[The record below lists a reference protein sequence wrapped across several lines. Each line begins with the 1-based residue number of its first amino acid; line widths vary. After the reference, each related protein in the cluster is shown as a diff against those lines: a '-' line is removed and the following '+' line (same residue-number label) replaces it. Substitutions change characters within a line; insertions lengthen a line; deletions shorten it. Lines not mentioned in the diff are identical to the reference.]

1 MNVGAELVGHSKTPR
16 WAMFLDFD
24 GTLADI
30 ALRPDQ
36 VLVPPELPGLL
47 TRVRDRFDGAL
58 AIVTG
63 RPLQAIDRLLRPFY
77 GDAIGSHGLEKRLAG
92 VEESCSI
99 DDHPELRAAVKQ
111 LEGLSSRLPGVRL
124 EDKGCSIA
132 LHWREAPDREAPLRK
147 ELTGVIEELGASY
160 RIQFGKAVAE
170 LLPAFAEKGL
180 AISEF
185 MANTTY
191 SDRRPIFI
199 GDDLSDESA
208 FEAVNAFGGISIK
221 VGDGPTRAQRRVKSP
236 TLVREMLATL
246 AN

>member
-1 MNVGAELVGHSKTPR
+1 
-16 WAMFLDFD
+16 
-24 GTLADI
+24 
-30 ALRPDQ
+30 
-36 VLVPPELPGLL
+36 
-47 TRVRDRFDGAL
+47 
-58 AIVTG
+58 
-63 RPLQAIDRLLRPFY
+63 
-77 GDAIGSHGLEKRLAG
+77 
-92 VEESCSI
+92 
-99 DDHPELRAAVKQ
+99 
-111 LEGLSSRLPGVRL
+111 
-124 EDKGCSIA
+124 
-132 LHWREAPDREAPLRK
+132 
-147 ELTGVIEELGASY
+147 VIEELGASY

-191 SDRRPIFI
+191 NDRRPIFI